1 MNDLLYVSF
10 DFDEEKKEKALCIG
24 RPNPD
29 GSHTVLNMLEGDV
42 AMAVYGCLTDRDR
55 EKGEWIEDHE
65 VNSVTC
71 KDCGCFLYP
80 NDIEGRIA
88 YCPTC
93 GRDMR

>member
-1 MNDLLYVSF
+1 MS
-10 DFDEEKKEKALCIG
+10 KKLIVELSDRQYEILQSI
-24 RPNPD
+24 PY
-29 GSHTVLNMLEGDV
+29 GSIASRIIL
-42 AMAVYGCLTDRDR
+42 DRVKKGVPFEDR